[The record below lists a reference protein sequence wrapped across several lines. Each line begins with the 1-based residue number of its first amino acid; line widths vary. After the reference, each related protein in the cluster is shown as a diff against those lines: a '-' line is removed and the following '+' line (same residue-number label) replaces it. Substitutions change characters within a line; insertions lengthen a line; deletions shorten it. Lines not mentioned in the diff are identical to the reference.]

1 MAKIKLGAIVT
12 DIRGKLGGHVF
23 SKNRGGAYMRTKVT
37 PVNPASARQ
46 TFVRAIFAAISSLWS
61 ALTDAQRGSFAG
73 LVEAYAKTDIFGD
86 IKIPSG
92 KALHQRLNQNL
103 GVSGQAYITTCL
115 APIAVA
121 SPDVSK
127 TEYAVGTVDLDY
139 THDTSLVGY
148 KLLVF
153 ATPKLSAGTKFVKNK
168 LRILLVQAGD
178 VPGVHSIYDIYA
190 AKYGALVPGDNIYF
204 GYKTV
209 NAQGQIS
216 PMQVMKMVQVA

>member
-37 PVNPASARQ
+37 PVNPATARQ

-115 APIAVA
+115 APIAVL
-121 SPDVSK
+121 SPDVSV
-127 TEYAVGTVDLDY
+127 TTYAVVADTLQFTHGTDL
-139 THDTSLVGY
+139 SGS
-148 KLLVF
+148 KLLIY
-153 ATPKLSAGTKFVKNK
+153 ATPKLSSGTKFVKNK
-168 LRILLVQAGD
+168 LRILTVLAGD
-178 VPGVHSIYDIYA
+178 AAGDHNIMPSYV
-190 AKYGALVPGDNIYF
+190 AKYSSPVSGDNIF
-204 GYKTV
+204 FAYKVV
-209 NAQGQIS
+209 NAQGQSS

>member
-46 TFVRAIFAAISSLWS
+46 TFVRSIFAAISSLWS

-115 APIAVA
+115 APIAVTA
-121 SPDVSK
+121 PGMEKV
-127 TEYAVGTVDLDY
+127 EFAVVAGTLNMSH
-139 THDTSLVGY
+139 TGSLVGY
-148 KLLVF
+148 KVLVY

-168 LRILLVQAGD
+168 LRILEVRAGD
-178 VPGVHSIYDIYA
+178 APGTHDISADYE
-190 AKYGALVPGDNIYF
+190 AKYGALVAGDNIYF
-204 GYKTV
+204 AFKTV
-209 NAQGQIS
+209 NAQGQSS
-216 PMQVMKMVQVA
+216 PMQVLKMVQVA